1 MNAVFGAAHQ
11 RINELKNSMLSAI
24 TAGALPKI
32 DAPLEH
38 YFASGLYGRRI
49 YVPAGSAVVTKIH
62 MVQHIAIAI
71 KGTCTVF
78 AQDGSKTIVSAP
90 DVFITEPGTQR
101 AIYCHDD
108 VEWITVHATNLQD
121 TNALERKMTCD
132 TFEEYADRKDYE
144 AVLIETGWTE
154 KQAREISENKQD
166 QSFTD
171 ADSENYYLAPSK
183 LEGIGVFA
191 KRDFSEKEI
200 IGFGLDG
207 TLRTQLGRYAN
218 HSHNPNMIFEM
229 CNNSVQGIACKAI
242 KKDEEITVNYRQVY
256 AFTASMRAL
265 S

>member
-1 MNAVFGAAHQ
+1 MNSVTNDAHQ
-11 RINELKNSMLSAI
+11 RINDLKNSMMSAI
-24 TAGALPKI
+24 KAGALPKVE
-32 DAPLEH
+32 APLEH

-62 MVQHIAIAI
+62 MIQHIAIAI

-78 AQDGSKTIVSAP
+78 AQDGSKKIVSAP

-108 VEWITVHATNLQD
+108 VEWITVHATNVQD
-121 TNALERKMTCD
+121 INDLERKMTCD
-132 TFEEYADRKDYE
+132 TFEEYFDRKDYE
-144 AVLIETGWTE
+144 AVLLETGWTE
-154 KQAREISENKQD
+154 QQAREISENKQD
-166 QSFTD
+166 QSFVD
-171 ADSENYYLAPSK
+171 VISENYYLAPSR

-191 KRDFSEKEI
+191 KRDFCEQEI
-200 IGFGLDG
+200 IGFGLDQD
-207 TLRTQLGRYAN
+207 LRTQLGRYTN
-218 HSHNPNMIFEM
+218 HSLNPNMIFKM
-229 CNNSVQGIACKAI
+229 CNNSVEGIACKAI

>member
-1 MNAVFGAAHQ
+1 MNAVSGAAQ
-11 RINELKNSMLSAI
+11 QQINDLKDAMLSAI

-32 DAPLEH
+32 EAPLEH
-38 YFASGLYGRRI
+38 YFAAGLYGRRI

-132 TFEEYADRKDYE
+132 TFEEYANRKDYE
-144 AVLIETGWTE
+144 AVLLETGWTE
-154 KQAREISENKQD
+154 QQARLISENIKD
-166 QSFTD
+166 QSFVD
-171 ADSENYYLAPSK
+171 ANSENYYLAPSK
-183 LEGIGVFA
+183 LEGLGVFA
-191 KRDFSEKEI
+191 KRDFQLQEM
-200 IGFGLDG
+200 IGQVLDG
-207 TLRTQLGRYAN
+207 TLRTQLGRYTN
-218 HSHNPNMIFEM
+218 HSL
-229 CNNSVQGIACKAI
+229 NSNVEFKICDNLTYAIACKAI
-242 KKDEEITVNYRQVY
+242 NKDEEITVNYRQVY
-256 AFTASMRAL
+256 ALAESVRAL
-265 S
+265 T